1 MQQKSG
7 DHWRPLGF
15 FSRELTD
22 SESRYSTFD
31 RKLLAA
37 RAAIKHF
44 CHFGEG

>member
-15 FSRELTD
+15 FSRKLTD
-22 SESRYSTFD
+22 KESPYSTFD

-37 RAAIKHF
+37 HATNKHF
-44 CHFGEG
+44 RHFCEG